1 MEKNHLPSLLICR
14 QQVFF
19 STTFC
24 IVLDAN
30 GLRDF
35 IILHSS
41 YNLVQEGMQ
50 SKERYFI
57 LPNQSIDDIPYD
69 IEHLYL
75 CGFNDY
81 RCGRLT
87 FSNNSFNQLKS
98 IYFGHKCFTHVREF
112 VIDGLESLESVK
124 IGEWCFRISEEER
137 DDGICRITN
146 CPNLRQLEIGDK
158 SFRDFKS
165 FELSN
170 VKSIQSINFGNS
182 CFNYAEEFSLKGE

>member
-1 MEKNHLPSLLICR
+1 MDMDHLPSLLICR

-24 IVLDAN
+24 IVLDAD

-57 LPNQSIDDIPYD
+57 LPNQSIDDISYD

-75 CGFNDY
+75 CGFSDY
-81 RCGRLT
+81 NCDRIT
-87 FSNNSFNQLKS
+87 FPNNSFNQLKS
-98 IYFGHKCFTHVREF
+98 ITIGNECFQNVREF
-112 VIDGLESLESVK
+112 VIDGLKSLKSVK
-124 IGEWCFRISEEER
+124 IGEKCFRISEQKR
-137 DDGICRITN
+137 DDGLCRITN
-146 CPNLRQLEIGDK
+146 CPNLRRLEIGHE
-158 SFRDFKS
+158 SFVDFKS

-170 VKSIQSINFGNS
+170 VNSLQSIKFGVR
-182 CFNYAEEFSLKGE
+182 CFKYADFSLKGE